1 MPSRISKE
9 CSIEEAVKSIPNSST
24 IAIGG
29 VHMHNSSCVTIR
41 ELIRQKKRDL
51 VVIGSISLGIQIDM
65 LCGVPGVVRSVTCPF
80 VGLEIFG
87 LAHNYRR
94 AVENGRIEIV
104 ECCELY
110 TSFGLRAGANNLP
123 FMPLPYGYEY
133 TDLPKANP
141 QGYRRI
147 KDPYGGP
154 DIYTVP
160 PLKPD
165 VALIHVQRADPYGNG
180 QPFGPVCVDDVM
192 ALASKRVILTCDEL
206 IEEKGETDAMQMLI
220 PGFLV
225 SHVVKLPYAAH
236 PCSSSFLYDY
246 DVEHFKE
253 YAIAARNAETFVTYL
268 EKYVYNPKDHFEYLT
283 EVGGLNNLNALKYE
297 R

>member
-1 MPSRISKE
+1 MPSRSSKLS
-9 CSIEEAVKSIPNSST
+9 SIEKAVQSIPNGST

-29 VHMHNSSCVTIR
+29 VHMHNSSIVAIR
-41 ELIRQKKRDL
+41 ELVRQKKRDL
-51 VVIGSISLGIQIDM
+51 AVIGSISLGLQIDM
-65 LCGVPGVVRSVTCPF
+65 LCGVPGIVRSITCPF

-87 LAHNYRR
+87 LAPNYRR
-94 AVENGRIEIV
+94 AVENGQIEIV

-110 TSFGLRAGANNLP
+110 TSFGLRAGANNLS

-141 QGYRRI
+141 QYRCI

-154 DIYTVP
+154 DIYAVP

-165 VALIHVQRADPYGNG
+165 VALIHVQRADKYGNG
-180 QPFGPVCVDDVM
+180 QPLGPVCVDDVM

-206 IEEKGETDAMQMLI
+206 IEEEDETDALRMII

-246 DVEHFKE
+246 DAEHFKE
-253 YAIAARNAETFVTYL
+253 YASAARKDFASYL
-268 EKYVYNPKDHFEYLT
+268 DKYVYNPKDHFEYLT
-283 EVGGLNNLNALKYE
+283 EVGGLNRLNNLKYKG
-297 R
+297 

>member
-1 MPSRISKE
+1 MPSRSSKLS
-9 CSIEEAVKSIPNSST
+9 SIEEAVHSIPNGST

-29 VHMHNSSCVTIR
+29 IHMHNSSCVAIR

-51 VVIGSISLGIQIDM
+51 AVIGSISLGIQIDM
-65 LCGVPGVVRSVTCPF
+65 LCGVPGIVRSITCPF
-80 VGLEIFG
+80 VSLEIFG
-87 LAHNYRR
+87 LAPNYRR
-94 AVENGRIEIV
+94 AVENGQVEIV

-110 TSFGLRAGANNLP
+110 TSFGLRAGANNLA
-123 FMPLPYGYEY
+123 FIPLPYGYEY

-154 DIYTVP
+154 DVFTVP

-165 VALIHVQRADPYGNG
+165 VAILHVQHADANGNG
-180 QPFGPVCVDDVM
+180 QPLGPICVDDVM

-206 IEEKGETDAMQMLI
+206 IEEKDETDAMQMVI

-246 DVEHFKE
+246 DVEHFKK
-253 YAIAARNAETFVTYL
+253 YALAARKAETFTTYL
-268 EKYVYNPKDHFEYLT
+268 EKYVYNPKDHYEYLT
-283 EVGGLNNLNALKYE
+283 EVGGLNHLNTLRYKG
-297 R
+297 